1 MLLSWLRKSPWTLRK
16 VIPCVLQPNSN
27 TTDQQSM
34 LVSRAREG
42 QWDMTNHPANHTHST
57 AWITIWNTNS
67 SPCVGKERL
76 GHSPSS
82 GRLHHLE
89 GAGGD
94 RNLKPQHQ
102 KKQRP
107 SNLAL
112 LQGLSSGLLQTF

>member
-57 AWITIWNTNS
+57 AWITIWNTFSRPPTRTND
-67 SPCVGKERL
+67 G
-76 GHSPSS
+76 GHSPLG
-82 GRLHHLE
+82 GRLNRVE
-89 GAGGD
+89 ACAGA
-94 RNLKPQHQ
+94 RHVKPTLQNE
-102 KKQRP
+102 QRP
-107 SNLAL
+107 SKQAPLN
-112 LQGLSSGLLQTF
+112 